1 VVTNPACPLPDASIE
16 SYRSP
21 SPSKPGNMV
30 FVKMPTAQTICV
42 EDGDGK
48 VQTKTME
55 PGLGYSFYGKPPFK
69 LLTSGLSS
77 AEVFFQG
84 FRVRPSNADS
94 KSILLVQ
101 AD

>member
-1 VVTNPACPLPDASIE
+1 VRHAGGKRDDFSL
-16 SYRSP
+16 
-21 SPSKPGNMV
+21 M
-30 FVKMPTAQTICV
+30 

-48 VQTKTME
+48 VQSKTME
-55 PGLGYSFYGKPPFK
+55 PGLGHSFYGKPPFK

>member
-1 VVTNPACPLPDASIE
+1 LVCVIDAGGVVQ
-16 SYRSP
+16 
-21 SPSKPGNMV
+21 SK
-30 FVKMPTAQTICV
+30 TL
-42 EDGDGK
+42 
-48 VQTKTME
+48 E
-55 PGLGYSFYGKPPFK
+55 PGLGHSFYGKPPFK

-94 KSILLVQ
+94 KSMLLVQ